1 MGLAEPSRKYGNLW
15 NLLAMAEIWR
25 REAMR
30 KRFILFLSGKSPD
43 IEAFF
48 LIFSQMLSRSSFMTM
63 IQMLLKIGRL
73 AGTSAL
79 EEHPP

>member
-30 KRFILFLSGKSPD
+30 KRFILFLSGKPPD

-48 LIFSQMLSRSSFMTM
+48 LIFSQMFCFSFMTM